1 MKIHIL
7 TDNRTSKRGFL
18 AEHGLSVYIEH
29 KQTNILFD
37 TGQSNVYCNNAVK
50 MNIDLRETDFI
61 VLSHGHYDHG
71 AGLVYF
77 PEIKKKINIYAHE
90 DCFINR
96 YAINQD
102 GVSFREIGIPW
113 NPDDREA
120 LKSNI
125 VFTRETYQLAPDVY
139 ICGEIPRTHDFE
151 EIPEGFFV
159 GDADN
164 KHQDM
169 IKDEQMLVI
178 RTKKG
183 LCIFLGCSH
192 PGIINCL
199 TYVLKLFPGEK
210 IDTVVGGM
218 HLNSAS
224 QLKVEKTV
232 QSLIDL
238 NIRQIVPLHCTGIYA
253 IAEMKRIMGR
263 GCLPLCAGDT
273 IEI

>member
-29 KQTNILFD
+29 KQTHILFD
-37 TGQSNVYCNNAVK
+37 TGQSNVYCNNAVN
-50 MNIDLRETDFI
+50 MNIDLRKTDFI

-71 AGLVYF
+71 GGLVYF
-77 PEIKKKINIYAHE
+77 PDIKKNFKIYAHE
-90 DCFINR
+90 DYFIKR
-96 YAINQD
+96 YAVNQD

-113 NPDDREA
+113 NPHDREII
-120 LKSNI
+120 KSNI

-139 ICGEIPRTHDFE
+139 IYGNIPRIHDFE
-151 EIPEGFFV
+151 EIHKGFFM

-164 KHQDM
+164 KHIDM
-169 IKDEQMLVI
+169 IKDEQMLI
-178 RTKKG
+178 IQTKKG

-199 TYVLKLFPGEK
+199 TYVLKQFPGEK

-218 HLNSAS
+218 HLSSAS
-224 QLKVEKTV
+224 QHRVEKTI

-253 IAEMKRIMGR
+253 IAEMKRFMGK
-263 GCLPLCAGDT
+263 GCLPICAGDT